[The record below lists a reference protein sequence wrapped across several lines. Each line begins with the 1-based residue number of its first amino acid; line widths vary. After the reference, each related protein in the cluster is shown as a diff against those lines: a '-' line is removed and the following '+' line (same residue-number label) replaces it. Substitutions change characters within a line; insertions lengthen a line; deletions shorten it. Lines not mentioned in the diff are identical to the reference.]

1 MSVRARILGRQASAV
16 SVDGSVTDLPAETP
30 GVQTTMNSGAVSVDG
45 PVTMLPPE
53 SPGLQPASVTVTSN
67 LFTLSTFGIGLPTPA
82 GTNSSAATSSIDGGA
97 IAGGVVAAVVV
108 AVIAVALLLRYRNKR
123 SSRHWRDR
131 IKGGAF
137 GPSHNRS
144 GWQNLDM
151 KSDAVNG
158 DSGFRT
164 GRSNR
169 VLDDHKS
176 PITSPVTAKFSTPLM
191 TYPPSA
197 SYLPNEKELESMRV

>member
-16 SVDGSVTDLPAETP
+16 SVDGSVTDLPAVTP
-30 GVQTTMNSGAVSVDG
+30 GVQTTTNSDAVSVDG

-53 SPGLQPASVTVTSN
+53 SPGLQPASATVTSD
-67 LFTLSTFGIGLPTPA
+67 LFTLNTFGIGLPTPA
-82 GTNSSAATSSIDGGA
+82 ATNSSAATSSLDGGA

-123 SSRHWRDR
+123 SSRHWRNR

-137 GPSHNRS
+137 GLPHNRS
-144 GWQNLDM
+144 GWQNLDI

-158 DSGFRT
+158 DSGSQA
-164 GRSNR
+164 GRSNL
-169 VLDDHKS
+169 LDDHKS

-191 TYPPSA
+191 TYPPGA
-197 SYLPNEKELESMRV
+197 SHLPNEKELESMRI